1 LLKKD
6 SLEMLAEESMGRLLV
21 RLSIPAI
28 AAMMIHSLYHIVDT
42 IFIGKGVGAYGIAA
56 VFTVLPLTIFVFALA
71 SMVGAGGASLLSRSL
86 GAGKSE
92 KASHTIGNVLCLC
105 LVIGITFMILGY
117 LFGDSLIRFFGGGE
131 KILPYAREYFY
142 LVILEFPLM
151 CFSVGAENIIRAMG
165 KAKTAMVAMIVSSMV
180 NVVLDWIFIFE
191 LGMGMYGAAL
201 ATVIAQLSMAV
212 YFMFCFLKYR
222 KVLGIGFSVFLP
234 LPGIMKEIMIVGLP
248 NFIRP
253 ASGSIVVVII
263 NNTLTFFGGEIAV
276 ASYGIINRAVMF
288 SVMPLFGIAQGM
300 QPALGFNY
308 GAQRYDR
315 ALQAIKLS
323 LFGSTLF
330 STLAFVLFIMFPAPI
345 VSVFTS
351 ETALI
356 AQTALSMRLVT
367 AAFFMVGLNVAVS
380 AFFQAMGHAGPSLFL
395 TLSRQVIFLIP
406 LLLVLP
412 RFLESAGVWLS
423 FPIADLMAGILSVY
437 LLIPMLRRLKA

>member
-1 LLKKD
+1 M
-6 SLEMLAEESMGRLLV
+6 LEEESMGRLLV

-71 SMVGAGGASLLSRSL
+71 SMIGAGGASILSRSL
-86 GAGKSE
+86 GSGNSE
-92 KASHTIGNVLCLC
+92 KAAHTIGNVLFFSLA
-105 LVIGITFMILGY
+105 VGVAFMIVGY
-117 LFGDSLIRFFGGGE
+117 LFGDALIRLFGGGE
-131 KILPYAREYFY
+131 KILPYAREYFFV
-142 LVILEFPLM
+142 VILEFPLM

-165 KAKTAMVAMIVSSMV
+165 KAKTAMVAMIVSSIV
-180 NVVLDWIFIFE
+180 NVLLDWIFIFG
-191 LGMGMYGAAL
+191 LDMGMFGAAL

-212 YFMFCFLKYR
+212 YFLCCFLKYR
-222 KVLGIGFSVFLP
+222 KIMSLGLSVFRP
-234 LPGIMKEIMIVGLP
+234 LTGIMRDVVLVGLP

-263 NNTLTFFGGEIAV
+263 NNTLTFYGGEIAV

-323 LFGSTLF
+323 LLGSTAL
-330 STLAFVLFIMFPAPI
+330 STFAFVLFLVFPVPI
-345 VSVFTS
+345 VSIFTS
-351 ETALI
+351 ETALV
-356 AQTALSMRLVT
+356 AQTAPSMRLVT
-367 AAFFMVGLNVAVS
+367 AAFFMVGVNVVVS

-406 LLLVLP
+406 LLLFLP
-412 RFLESAGVWLS
+412 RFLDSAGVWLS
-423 FPIADLMAGILSVY
+423 FPIADLMAGILSLS
-437 LLIPMLRRLKA
+437 LLLPMLRRLRA